1 MRAADPAASDLLS
14 AEERWSRWLARGVE
28 HDRRLRERMRY
39 VTAAIA
45 AGFVAWLFALATR

>member
-14 AEERWSRWLARGVE
+14 AEERWSRSLARGVE

-45 AGFVAWLFALATR
+45 AGFVAWVFALAT